1 MDSQTWRQ
9 IGRGALAGAVAGA
22 ALAAMG
28 LRIGLNGA
36 LQPAP
41 ARTSRRSSSLLE
53 PPFDAPEPSG
63 HREEAR
69 AVVTQAVAGAALGGL
84 YGLVRARV
92 DRAESPVESD
102 LYGMVLSTL
111 GLGAWLAPLGLL
123 ADEEA
128 RPDDGHPADW
138 SFHRESLLDDDQ
150 PPYQAQPPYD
160 PDTPYDVF

>member
-28 LRIGLNGA
+28 LRVGMNGA

-41 ARTSRRSSSLLE
+41 ARTSRRPSSLFE

-84 YGLVRARV
+84 YGLVRSRV
-92 DRAESPVESD
+92 DRAESPVESG

-123 ADEEA
+123 ADAEQ
-128 RPDDGHPADW
+128 RPDDEHPADW
-138 SFHRESLLDDDQ
+138 SFHRESLLDDGQ